1 MNLLVNRGTFCYSE
15 ENKYEEGAGLMLGE
29 KLAML
34 RKKHGYSQKDIADML
49 SVTRQTISNWEC
61 GQGAPSL
68 DKAAELAG
76 IYHISLDDLAGNN
89 VEIAVREKEHKDLH
103 VLKKFIGRKCSLE
116 SEDLDMILETPA
128 EANRITILDVNEE
141 WIRIRYERSKE
152 GAIFRKETVTKL
164 ADLSLISGIQVEVT
178 EE

>member
-76 IYHISLDDLAGNN
+76 IYHISLDDLAGND

-103 VLKKFIGRKCSLE
+103 VLKKLIGRKCSLE

>member
-1 MNLLVNRGTFCYSE
+1 M
-15 ENKYEEGAGLMLGE
+15 K
-29 KLAML
+29 KL
-34 RKKHGYSQKDIADML
+34 
-49 SVTRQTISNWEC
+49 
-61 GQGAPSL
+61 
-68 DKAAELAG
+68 
-76 IYHISLDDLAGNN
+76 
-89 VEIAVREKEHKDLH
+89 
-103 VLKKFIGRKCSLE
+103 IGRKCSLE

-164 ADLSLISGIQVEVT
+164 ADLSLISGIRVEVT

>member
-1 MNLLVNRGTFCYSE
+1 
-15 ENKYEEGAGLMLGE
+15 MLGE

-76 IYHISLDDLAGNN
+76 IYHISLDDLAGND

-103 VLKKFIGRKCSLE
+103 VFTKEAHDYYDLE
-116 SEDLDMILETPA
+116 HLWADAAEMPAAEWMKPA
-128 EANRITILDVNEE
+128 E
-141 WIRIRYERSKE
+141 
-152 GAIFRKETVTKL
+152 
-164 ADLSLISGIQVEVT
+164 
-178 EE
+178 